1 MKSNIKV
8 VPAKSKTVRSLLRT
22 DRKVILFCF
31 VLVAI
36 EFGYTKGIKILCI
49 FFFLQITQWLWLI
62 DADQWKTTVISGNND
77 LDCGQFSCFL
87 RKLLTDQKEIPE
99 QGTRKKDTK

>member
-49 FFFLQITQWLWLI
+49 FFFANNAVAMVNRCGSVENNRNIGKQRLGLR
-62 DADQWKTTVISGNND
+62 TV
-77 LDCGQFSCFL
+77 
-87 RKLLTDQKEIPE
+87 LLLFAEAVD
-99 QGTRKKDTK
+99 